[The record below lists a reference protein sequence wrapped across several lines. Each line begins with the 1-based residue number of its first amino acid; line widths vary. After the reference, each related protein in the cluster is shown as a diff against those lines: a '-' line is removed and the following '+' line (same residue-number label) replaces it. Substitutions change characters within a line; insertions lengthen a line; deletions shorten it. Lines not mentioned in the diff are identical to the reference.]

1 MWLRCGASKG
11 LCVLV
16 LSGMVGNDRLEPLM
30 TTALASP
37 VAFREKAPEPL
48 FGEGLPPA
56 SALLLQA
63 KIKDLKLHLAGTR
76 LEKFIHQ
83 LHE

>member
-1 MWLRCGASKG
+1 
-11 LCVLV
+11 
-16 LSGMVGNDRLEPLM
+16 M
-30 TTALASP
+30 TTALTSP

-63 KIKDLKLHLAGTR
+63 KIKDLKLHLKGTR

-83 LHE
+83 LYEEL